1 MSGESWPTD
10 TTRPQNVFV
19 MPPVPSPFILT
30 LPLPPSVNR
39 LAGRLGMKS
48 RHAVE
53 WYRRADAY
61 VLAMKPLPPVMIE
74 PFQLR
79 VVWGE
84 SHSGKSF
91 DCDNRIKPLL
101 DYLQRIE
108 LIANDKLCRRLLA
121 EFGYVPRGFC
131 RVEIS
136 VLP

>member
-30 LPLPPSVNR
+30 LPLPPSVNTMTYKLGNR
-39 LAGRLGMKS
+39 SSSVQAWIKSAGR
-48 RHAVE
+48 
-53 WYRRADAY
+53 Y
-61 VLAMKPLPPVMIE
+61 VLAMKPLPPTMIE

-79 VVWGE
+79 IVWPE
-84 SHSGKSF
+84 IDAGKW
-91 DCDNRIKPLL
+91 DCDNRVKPLL

-108 LIANDKLCRRLLA
+108 LIANDKLCRRLLV

>member
-30 LPLPPSVNR
+30 LPLPPSVNQ
-39 LAGRLGMKS
+39 LVPKLGNSSPIARKWVKS
-48 RHAVE
+48 
-53 WYRRADAY
+53 ADRY
-61 VLAMKPLPPVMIE
+61 VLAMKPLPPTMIE

-79 VVWGE
+79 VVWPEIEAGI
-84 SHSGKSF
+84 F
-91 DCDNRIKPLL
+91 DCDNRLKPLL
-101 DYLQRIE
+101 DYLQRIQ
-108 LIANDKLCRRLLA
+108 LIANDKLCRRLLV